1 MFRIPFRLTAI
12 AFASAALAGCMVG
25 PNYTGAPGV
34 APQETGAGAFHR
46 AETASSAAPQGHW
59 WTALG
64 DAELDKLI
72 ETALAASP
80 DVEAAQARVRQAR
93 AGLRQQRANELPSGS
108 VAGLYVRTK
117 GVSSVLTGGAA
128 VSGATT
134 GGVAA
139 DTSSDNPDINLY
151 DVGFDATWELDLFGG
166 QRRAVES
173 AKAGAQA
180 YRADLEGAAVSL
192 SAEIAQAYIALRDDQ
207 QRLALSIRNAQ
218 IQANLLNLVK
228 QRQAGGTAS
237 ELDVE
242 RLNDQ
247 LQSTRANLVPIRAQI
262 TEQMDRLAVLTAQEP
277 GALDAELTPVSAAPS
292 PPAVVTVGDPAALL
306 RRRPD
311 IRAAERRLAQQ
322 NAVIGQRTADLFPK
336 VQLLGMIGFGST
348 DVGNL
353 LSGGSFTYAAA
364 PVLQWNPLDFGRT
377 RAKIGQAKAAR
388 DEALANYRKTVLEAL
403 QDAET
408 SLSRYGR
415 QREAV
420 VSLARVQ
427 ASADRAAALTNL
439 KIAGGTATTLDA
451 LDAENHRVAAQSG
464 LEQAQ
469 AQLTQD
475 YVALQKSLGLGWS
488 SAAD

>member
-1 MFRIPFRLTAI
+1 MFRTPSRLIPALA
-12 AFASAALAGCMVG
+12 AAASALALTGCVVG
-25 PNYTGAPGV
+25 PNYAGAPGV

-46 AETASSAAPQGHW
+46 AESASSAAPQGHW

-72 ETALAASP
+72 EAALAASP

-108 VAGLYVRTK
+108 VAALYVRTK

-128 VSGATT
+128 T
-134 GGVAA
+134 
-139 DTSSDNPDINLY
+139 DTSGDNPDINLY
-151 DVGFDATWELDLFGG
+151 DVGFDATWEVDLFGG

-180 YRADLEGAAVSL
+180 YRAELEGAAVSL
-192 SAEIAQAYIALRDDQ
+192 AADVAQAYIALRDDQ
-207 QRLALSIRNAQ
+207 QRLALSIQNAK
-218 IQANLLNLVK
+218 IQADLLNLVK

-237 ELDVE
+237 DLDVE

-277 GALDAELTPVSAAPS
+277 GALDAELTAIAPAPA

-348 DVGNL
+348 DVGSL
-353 LSGGSFTYAAA
+353 LSSGSFTYAAA

-377 RAKIGQAKAAR
+377 RAKIGQAEAAR
-388 DEALANYRKTVLEAL
+388 DEALANYRRTVLSAL

-415 QREAV
+415 QRDAV

-439 KIAGGTATTLDA
+439 RIAGGTATTLDA
-451 LDAENHRVAAQSG
+451 LDAERHRVDAQSG

-469 AQLTQD
+469 AQLSQD

>member
-1 MFRIPFRLTAI
+1 MSVRPASRRARTALPWL
-12 AFASAALAGCMVG
+12 ALAGAVVLTGCVVG

-34 APQETGAGAFHR
+34 APGETGAAAFHR

-64 DAELDKLI
+64 DKELDRLI
-72 ETALAASP
+72 EIALTASP

-117 GVSSVLTGGAA
+117 GVADVLTGGAD
-128 VSGATT
+128 T
-134 GGVAA
+134 GG
-139 DTSSDNPDINLY
+139 DNPDINLY
-151 DVGFDATWELDLFGG
+151 DVGFDATWEVDLFGG
-166 QRRAVES
+166 QRRAIEG
-173 AKAGAQA
+173 AKAQAQA

-192 SAEIAQAYIALRDDQ
+192 AADVAQAYVALRDDQ
-207 QRLALSIRNAQ
+207 QRLALSQQDAKIEGD
-218 IQANLLNLVK
+218 LLNLVK

-262 TEQMDRLAVLTAQEP
+262 TEQMDRMAVLTGQEP
-277 GALDAELTPVSAAPS
+277 GALDAELTPIAPAPA

-336 VQLLGMIGFGST
+336 VQLLGTIGFGST
-348 DVGNL
+348 DVSSL
-353 LSGGSFTYAAA
+353 LSSGSFTYAAA
-364 PVLQWNPLDFGRT
+364 PVIQWSPFDFGRT

-388 DEALANYRKTVLEAL
+388 DEALADYRKTVLSAL

-415 QREAV
+415 QRDAV

-427 ASADRAAALTNL
+427 ASADRAAALTHL
-439 KIAGGTATTLDA
+439 KILGGTATTLDA
-451 LDAENHRVAAQSG
+451 LDAERHRVDARSG

-488 SAAD
+488 SAAN

>member
-1 MFRIPFRLTAI
+1 MPARIPHRLALPATLAMV
-12 AFASAALAGCMVG
+12 FASAVALSGCVVG
-25 PNYTGAPGV
+25 PNYQGPPIV

-46 AETASSAAPQGHW
+46 ADAALPTPPQGHW

-64 DAELDKLI
+64 DPELDHLI

-93 AGLRQQRANELPSGS
+93 AGLRQQRANALPTGS

-117 GVSSVLTGGAA
+117 GVANVLTGGNA
-128 VSGATT
+128 V
-134 GGVAA
+134 
-139 DTSSDNPDINLY
+139 DTSGDNPDINLY
-151 DVGFDATWELDLFGG
+151 DVGFDAAWEVDLFGG
-166 QRRAVES
+166 QHRAVEG
-173 AKAGAQA
+173 AKAQAQA

-192 SAEIAQAYIALRDDQ
+192 AAEVAQAYVALRDDQ
-207 QRLALSIRNAQ
+207 QRLALSQQDAKIEGD
-218 IQANLLNLVK
+218 LLALVQ
-228 QRQAGGTAS
+228 QRRAGGTAS
-237 ELDVE
+237 DLDVE

-247 LQSTRANLVPIRAQI
+247 LLNTRANLVPIRAQI

-277 GALDAELTPVSAAPS
+277 GALDAELAPIALAPA
-292 PPAVVTVGDPAALL
+292 PPAVVAVGDPAALL

-336 VQLLGMIGFGST
+336 VTLLGTIGFGST
-348 DVGNL
+348 DVSSL
-353 LSGGSFTYAAA
+353 LSSGSFTYAAA
-364 PVLQWNPLDFGRT
+364 PVIQWSPFDFGRT

-388 DEALANYRKTVLEAL
+388 DEALADYRKTVLEAL
-403 QDAET
+403 EDAET

-415 QREAV
+415 QRDAV
-420 VSLARVQ
+420 VSLARVK
-427 ASADRAAALTNL
+427 ASADHAAALTNL
-439 KIAGGTATTLDA
+439 KIAGGTATTLDV
-451 LDAENHRVAAQSG
+451 LDAERHRVDAQAN

-488 SAAD
+488 AAAD

>member
-1 MFRIPFRLTAI
+1 MPVRSSSRLALTTPLLTALVG
-12 AFASAALAGCMVG
+12 AVALSGCVVG
-25 PNYTGAPGV
+25 PNYKGPPIV

-46 AETASSAAPQGHW
+46 AETALSTAPQGHW

-64 DAELDKLI
+64 DLELDHLI

-80 DVEAAQARVRQAR
+80 DVEAAEARVRQAR

-117 GVSSVLTGGAA
+117 GVANVLTGGSA
-128 VSGATT
+128 VNTSG
-134 GGVAA
+134 
-139 DTSSDNPDINLY
+139 DNPDINLY
-151 DVGFDATWELDLFGG
+151 DVGFDATWEVDLFGG

-173 AKAGAQA
+173 AKAQAQA

-192 SAEIAQAYIALRDDQ
+192 AAEVAQAYVALRDDQ
-207 QRLALSIRNAQ
+207 QRLALSRQDARIEGD
-218 IQANLLNLVK
+218 LLALVQ
-228 QRQAGGTAS
+228 QRRAGGTAS
-237 ELDVE
+237 DLDVE
-242 RLNDQ
+242 QLNTQ
-247 LQSTRANLVPIRAQI
+247 LQSTRANLVPIRAEI
-262 TEQMDRLAVLTAQEP
+262 TEQMDRLAVLTGKEP
-277 GALDAELTPVSAAPS
+277 GALDAELTPIAPAPA

-336 VQLLGMIGFGST
+336 VTLLGTIGFGST
-348 DVGNL
+348 DVSSL
-353 LSGGSFTYAAA
+353 LSSGSFTYAAA
-364 PVLQWNPLDFGRT
+364 PVIQWSPFDFGRT

-388 DEALANYRKTVLEAL
+388 DEALADYRKTVLQAL
-403 QDAET
+403 EDAET

-415 QREAV
+415 QRDAV

-427 ASADRAAALTNL
+427 ASADHAAALTNL
-439 KIAGGTATTLDA
+439 KIDGGTATTLDE
-451 LDAENHRVAAQSG
+451 LDAERRRVDAQSG

-488 SAAD
+488 SATD